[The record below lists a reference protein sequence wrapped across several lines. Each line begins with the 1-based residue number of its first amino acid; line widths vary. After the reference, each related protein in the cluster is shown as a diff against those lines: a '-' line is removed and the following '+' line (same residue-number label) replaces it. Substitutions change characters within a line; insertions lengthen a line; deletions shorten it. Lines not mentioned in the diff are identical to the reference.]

1 MFSFYDLQAHISFFT
16 SIANDSRNS
25 RKNKNSNSG
34 HKCLGNAI
42 KWWQL
47 TIRFPLSGKVKPT
60 ENYTI
65 SSSSENNWW
74 EKLYPAP
81 VIRYSQHLSP
91 FSDFSK
97 CPINLLKQLWVGLVL
112 YWSAQKRSYQNLIV
126 DFYWQNNL
134 FVPHKMPEWPP
145 PLYNCVL
152 LLLGVFSLWAVIL
165 STFYN

>member
-65 SSSSENNWW
+65 
-74 EKLYPAP
+74 YPAP

-145 PLYNCVL
+145 PLCYCVL